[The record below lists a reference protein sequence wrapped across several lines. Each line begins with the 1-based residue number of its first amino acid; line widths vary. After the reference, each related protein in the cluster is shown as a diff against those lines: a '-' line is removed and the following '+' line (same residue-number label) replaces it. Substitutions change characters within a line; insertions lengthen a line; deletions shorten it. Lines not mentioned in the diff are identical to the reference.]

1 MMTPHDFAV
10 AFIRRWEDG
19 NSDDPV
25 RTHSLDHDDSGN
37 WTGSAIGVG
46 NLVGSQHGVTPLALA
61 TYRKVAVG
69 TITLQIMRDLTR
81 GEAAD
86 IALANY
92 YLRPRLDLLPWNIVT
107 ASIFDFGWGAGPTT
121 GVGKLQD
128 MVDAPIQDG
137 ILTPGGN
144 TSRLFAGL
152 CTQQPIEFVAGVWS
166 AIRDSYYEDVIRA
179 KPVKS
184 KYEHGWDNR
193 TRWYTP
199 GDPEGFWQAFAA

>member
-1 MMTPHDFAV
+1 MMDPHAFAKSFV
-10 AFIRRWEDG
+10 RRWEDG

-25 RTHSLDHDDSGN
+25 RTHSMDPDDSGN
-37 WTGSAIGVG
+37 WTGAAIGVG
-46 NLVGSQHGVTPLALA
+46 ANAGSQHGVTPRALA
-61 TYRKVAVG
+61 AYRNVSVDS
-69 TITLQIMRDLTR
+69 ITKDIMRALTR
-81 GEAAD
+81 DEAAD
-86 IALANY
+86 IALQNY
-92 YLRPRLDLLPWNIVT
+92 YKRPKLDLLPWNIVT

-121 GVGKLQD
+121 GIQRVQD

-144 TSRLFAGL
+144 TTKLYAALLTR
-152 CTQQPIEFVAGVWS
+152 QPIEFVAGLWS
-166 AIRDSYYEDVIRA
+166 GIRDRYYEDVIRN

-199 GDPEGFWQAFAA
+199 GDVEGFWKVFNA